1 MVDQERFD
9 LYSNKLQEIGFIE
22 LKRKREETAFARKMR
37 MFKVNKKNSWM
48 QFKYGAYYGFLSG
61 GLLGFVMGLPMYL
74 KYRQPSIIALS
85 IVSSGCFF
93 ASIGGFG
100 SLLHSE

>member
-1 MVDQERFD
+1 MSDKERFD
-9 LYSNKLQEIGFIE
+9 LYANELKDFGFIE
-22 LKRKREETAFARKMR
+22 LKRKREESTFARKMR
-37 MFKVNKKNSWM
+37 MSRVTWANSWM

-61 GLLGFVMGLPMYL
+61 GLLGFVMGVPAYI
-74 KYRQPSIIALS
+74 KYKQPSIILIS